1 MSDENITKFE
11 HLSDEVLFEI
21 FEYFRG
27 EVLFKTFH
35 GLKYRINNILNDP
48 RLLMHIDFER
58 IVFMQGLY
66 KLNEIRFVNVALSQS
81 DTPLIAADLQNS
93 DVMPNASQLS
103 IDKVYLPD
111 LIVGLS
117 YIKSRMPNLVHVSI
131 KTYHQSSVSTNNIA
145 FIIENLLDLPQI
157 RVLTLNF
164 TYNSEESAYICLSNT
179 KSAPSLKR
187 LSIIGCNLAL
197 ISIID
202 LIKNSPKLHAIQ
214 MKIQRNKEFPDYSVL
229 HQLTRANLKL
239 IGFNEINLRK
249 FFRSMTNIISLRL
262 DDETSVSTARLYISN
277 TTARITQIPIGYI
290 HGW

>member
-1 MSDENITKFE
+1 
-11 HLSDEVLFEI
+11 
-21 FEYFRG
+21 
-27 EVLFKTFH
+27 
-35 GLKYRINNILNDP
+35 
-48 RLLMHIDFER
+48 
-58 IVFMQGLY
+58 
-66 KLNEIRFVNVALSQS
+66 
-81 DTPLIAADLQNS
+81 
-93 DVMPNASQLS
+93 
-103 IDKVYLPD
+103 
-111 LIVGLS
+111 
-117 YIKSRMPNLVHVSI
+117 MPNLVHVSI

-202 LIKNSPKLHAIQ
+202 LIKNSPQLHAIQ